1 MKLKFFADH
10 CISNFIIQALLDAG
24 CKVIRLKDIISP
36 DSADLS
42 VIVKAQELDSILI
55 SLNGDFSDMVTYPP
69 KNYKGI
75 VALQVRNHPEI
86 TPQLITK
93 LKHYLSA
100 NPDMNHYKGK
110 LFLVEAHR
118 IRIRE

>member
-10 CISNFIIQALLDAG
+10 CISNFIIQALGGAG
-24 CKVIRLKDIISP
+24 CEVIRLKEVISP

-69 KNYKGI
+69 KN
-75 VALQVRNHPEI
+75 
-86 TPQLITK
+86 TK
-93 LKHYLSA
+93 VLL
-100 NPDMNHYKGK
+100 P
-110 LFLVEAHR
+110 FR
-118 IRIRE
+118 